1 MRRVLLLLSLSI
13 PPSICPAETR
23 GVEAA
28 DDGLSYDGFVFT
40 GDVRYRYEAIDTL
53 GAEHDRQRVRA
64 RLGVAADVSPSTQA
78 VFRLSTGEGDPRSAH
93 VTFSGGYSRKA
104 VGVDLAYLDWHMPAS
119 LGAKLG
125 KIPFPTWRPAQS
137 FLTGGDFN
145 PEGIALSYS
154 PSAGFF
160 ATVFNFWLEDRSTA
174 SDSRQQG
181 LQLGWAHSADRSNWT
196 VALTLND
203 FTDVAGRR
211 PFLDGESAYGNSV
224 NLDGTLA
231 SDFEIAD
238 IAVEW
243 SAEFYVGELTAFA
256 HLARNSAAESGD
268 EAYAAGLKVR
278 PAQLSRWSAGYEYAH
293 IGRDAVFGQHF
304 DGDFGGGV
312 TGSRGHVLRV
322 AFDSSERVGA
332 RLSYFFNDVTPQQGE
347 ERGFRMLQLDIDC
360 SF

>member
-1 MRRVLLLLSLSI
+1 MRRALLLLPLAI
-13 PPSICPAETR
+13 PPSICAAETR
-23 GVEAA
+23 AGAVGGSA
-28 DDGLSYDGFVFT
+28 YDGFVFS
-40 GDVRYRYEAIDTL
+40 GDLRYRYEAIDTL
-53 GAEHDRQRVRA
+53 GVEHDRQRVRA
-64 RLGVAADVSPSTQA
+64 RLGVAADVSSSTRA

-93 VTFSGGYSRKA
+93 ITFSGGYSRKA
-104 VGVDLAYLDWHMPAS
+104 VGVDLAYLEWHSSAS
-119 LGAKLG
+119 IGAKVG

-145 PEGIALSYS
+145 PEGIALSYT
-154 PSAGFF
+154 PSSGFF
-160 ATVFNFWLEDRSTA
+160 ATAFNFWLEDRTTA

-181 LQLGWAHSADRSNWT
+181 LQLGYAQSADYSDWT

-203 FTDVAGRR
+203 FTAIEGRR

-231 SDFEIAD
+231 SDFETVD
-238 IAVEW
+238 IAAEW
-243 SAEFYVGELTAFA
+243 SGELYFGEITAFA
-256 HLARNSAAESGD
+256 QLAHNAAAESGD
-268 EAYAAGLKVR
+268 EAYVAGLKVR
-278 PAQLSRWSAGYEYAH
+278 PAALSRWSAGYEYAR

-322 AFDSSERVGA
+322 AFDSSERVGT
-332 RLSYFFNDVTPQQGE
+332 RLSYFFNDVTPQQGG